1 MPPKCRSVQD
11 SGVASATGKSNLQML
26 HDLRF
31 EYPKYLLC
39 GYLNIN
45 SPRNKIHDLGEIIHD
60 TPLDYFV
67 ISETKLDDS
76 FPYTQLTMSNY
87 EIRTWR
93 DRDKDSG
100 GLIEFVR
107 KGLICRRIGKY
118 ESLNI
123 ELIGSDV
130 TIPNKNCV
138 IFSIYRPPD
147 CYNLLAFS
155 KELGAKYLNQAF
167 ENDDIFIVMGD
178 YSIGTRQTSPES
190 HNLDKYC
197 SISNLR
203 NMKKSDTCFTKLLS
217 STTYLF

>member
-1 MPPKCRSVQD
+1 M
-11 SGVASATGKSNLQML
+11 
-26 HDLRF
+26 
-31 EYPKYLLC
+31 C

-45 SPRNKIHDLGEIIHD
+45 SPRNKIHDLREIIHD

-67 ISETKLDDS
+67 ISKTKLDDS
-76 FPYTQLTMSNY
+76 FPYAQLTMSNY
-87 EIRTWR
+87 EIRPWR

-100 GLIEFVR
+100 DLIEFAR

-138 IFSIYRPPD
+138 ILSIYRPPD
-147 CYNLLAFS
+147 YYNLLAFS
-155 KELGAKYLNQAF
+155 KELGAKYLNQAG
-167 ENDDIFIVMGD
+167 ENDDIFIVMGN

-197 SISNLR
+197 SIFNLR
-203 NMKKSDTCFTKLLS
+203 NMIKSGTCFTSQLNNLPFLNKQ
-217 STTYLF
+217 TKNRY